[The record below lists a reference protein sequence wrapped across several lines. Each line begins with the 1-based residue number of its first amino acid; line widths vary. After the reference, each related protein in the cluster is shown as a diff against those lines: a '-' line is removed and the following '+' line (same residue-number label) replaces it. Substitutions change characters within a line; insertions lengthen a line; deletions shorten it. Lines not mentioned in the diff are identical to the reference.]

1 MREAAARELPDQRPL
16 FLTVYGEQTSENSKI
31 DVDLHTISTYPG
43 FWGRDVQGERVLNAK
58 SVQRAFDLS
67 SI

>member
-43 FWGRDVQGERVLNAK
+43 FWGKRRLRWKGIECQK
-58 SVQRAFDLS
+58 RATRF
-67 SI
+67 